1 MDLRTMRFFKA
12 VAEEGHFGRAAARLH
27 IAQPP
32 LSRRIRALEEQLGAR
47 LFARTPRGAELTEAG
62 RVLLAEVTNILT
74 LAERAKERTRLAA
87 EGHRGRL
94 DVALFGSAILDTIPR
109 VLARFHAARPAV
121 EIHLHSMT
129 KAEQLQALHERRIS
143 VGFNRLVPPEPGISV
158 MTVRREAL
166 VVAIPEGHA
175 LARRSRVRLRD
186 MDNEPLI
193 TYPNLPLRGLA
204 HEVQDAFVRE
214 GFRFNVAYAVEDVFT
229 ALALVAGGLG
239 IAVTAEPATNL
250 RLPGLQFRPLQC
262 AHLSSIEL
270 SCLWREDDQS
280 PVLAA
285 FLDVVRS
292 VRWRKKS

>member
-32 LSRRIRALEEQLGAR
+32 LSRRIRALEEEIGAR

-62 RVLLAEVTNILT
+62 RLLLAEVTNILA

-94 DVALFGSAILDTIPR
+94 DVALFGSAVLDAIPR
-109 VLARFHAARPAV
+109 ILARFHAERPAV

-129 KAEQLQALHERRIS
+129 KAEQLQALLERRIS
-143 VGFNRLVPPEPGISV
+143 VGFNRLVPQEPGIAV
-158 MTVRREAL
+158 TTVRREAL
-166 VVAIPEGHA
+166 VVAMPAKHA
-175 LARRSRVRLRD
+175 LARRTRVRLRD
-186 MDNEPLI
+186 MDNEPLV

-204 HEVQDAFVRE
+204 HEVRDAFARE
-214 GFRFNVAYAVEDVFT
+214 ALRFNVAYSVEDVLT

-239 IAVTAEPATNL
+239 IAVTTEPATNL

-270 SCLWREDDQS
+270 SCLWRQDDHS
-280 PVLAA
+280 PALAA
-285 FLDVVRS
+285 FLDVVS
-292 VRWRKKS
+292 SGRWRSAS

>member
-1 MDLRTMRFFKA
+1 MRFFKA
-12 VAEEGHFGRAAARLH
+12 VAEEGHFGRAAERLH

-32 LSRRIRALEEQLGAR
+32 LSRRIRALEDDLGVR
-47 LFARTPRGAELTEAG
+47 LFVRTPRGAELTEAG
-62 RVLLAEVTNILT
+62 QLLLAEVTNILA
-74 LAERAKERTRLAA
+74 LAERARERTRLAA
-87 EGHRGRL
+87 GGHRGRL
-94 DVALFGSAILDTIPR
+94 DVALFGSAVLDAIPR
-109 VLARFHAARPAV
+109 ILARFHAERPAV

-166 VVAIPEGHA
+166 VVAVPAQHP
-175 LARRSRVRLRD
+175 LSRRKRVRLRD
-186 MDNEPLI
+186 LDDEPLV

-204 HEVQDAFVRE
+204 HEVRDAFGRE
-214 GFRFNVAYAVEDVFT
+214 GLHFNVAYAVEDVLT

-239 IAVTAEPATNL
+239 IAITTEPATNL

-262 AHLSSIEL
+262 SHLASIEL
-270 SCLWREDDQS
+270 SCLWRQDDHS
-280 PVLAA
+280 PALAA

-292 VRWRKKS
+292 GRWRSTA